1 MSIRLPEAKMAI
13 PAFLDSDPNG
23 HALKAAME
31 KGIQRILFDIEQ
43 AEKYLNDV
51 DSMPEWRLDDM
62 AWSWNMVWFDY
73 TMPVEIKREM
83 VRRAEEINRGIGTP
97 GLLKSMLEAV
107 FESVNI
113 LVGSDYGG
121 EPYHFMVEIAGNRAG
136 EMEKWAQRA
145 VEIFK
150 PLRSQFDGFIIQTTN
165 TAPMHVAAVF
175 EASFRLV
182 LNGS

>member
-1 MSIRLPEAKMAI
+1 MSFLLPEAKVAI

-31 KGIQRILFDIEQ
+31 KGIQRLLFDIGQ

-62 AWSWNMVWFDY
+62 AWAWNMVWYDY
-73 TMPVEIKREM
+73 AMPVEIKREM
-83 VRRAEEINRGIGTP
+83 VRRAEEISRGIGTP

-107 FESVNI
+107 FETVNI
-113 LVGSDYGG
+113 LEWPDYGG
-121 EPYHFMVEIAGNRAG
+121 EPYHFRVEIAGNRAG
-136 EMEKWAQRA
+136 EMESWAQRA

-150 PLRSQFDGFIIQTTN
+150 PLRSVFDGFIIQTTE
-165 TAPMHVAAVF
+165 ADKIQVSPALELAARITIG
-175 EASFRLV
+175 E
-182 LNGS
+182 